1 VDAEVTDPTSHA
13 VSRRTVLRGSAAA
26 VGVVGAAGL
35 VAACGQSSNGSG
47 GIPTTAGATVAK
59 SDVPVGGG
67 VVVQSGGGVLVVQ
80 PTAGT
85 FAAYSSVCPHQGC
98 TVNPPMGGLITCPC
112 HGSTFKVS
120 DGAVVQGP
128 AQQGLTPLQS
138 RVEGNDVVVS

>member
-1 VDAEVTDPTSHA
+1 VDAEVTDPSNAA
-13 VSRRTVLRGSAAA
+13 VSRRAVLRGSVAAAA
-26 VGVVGAAGL
+26 VIGAAGL
-35 VAACGQSSNGSG
+35 VAGCAKGSSGSG
-47 GIPTTAGATVAK
+47 GVPTTAGATVAT

-98 TVNPPMGGLITCPC
+98 TVNPPMGGFITCPC
-112 HGSTFKVS
+112 HGSTFRVS

-138 RVEGNDVVVS
+138 HVEGNDVVVS